1 MTSGTDNLMMRI
13 VLGFRLFTCLTSR
26 SYTSVTAPFDAEI
39 MASLG
44 FFKAAIRIRCELLLS
59 AGAKKKKFQLATFH
73 WLLPNWGLSMKK
85 KTIQLLFV
93 VTDTQTHGKLW
104 NLAFVY
110 KKDPFQKDLF
120 IFAKN

>member
-59 AGAKKKKFQLATFH
+59 AGAKKKMQLATFH
-73 WLLPNWGLSMKK
+73 WLLPNWVLSMKK
-85 KTIQLLFV
+85 KKSF
-93 VTDTQTHGKLW
+93 H
-104 NLAFVY
+104 
-110 KKDPFQKDLF
+110 
-120 IFAKN
+120 